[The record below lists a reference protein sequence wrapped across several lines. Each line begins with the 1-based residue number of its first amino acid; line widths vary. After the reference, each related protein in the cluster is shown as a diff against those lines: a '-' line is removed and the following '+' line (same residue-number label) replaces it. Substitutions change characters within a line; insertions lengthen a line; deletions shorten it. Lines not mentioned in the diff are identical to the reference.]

1 MKKTQTKIQDPYTL
15 RMRTFTQVGEPN
27 AWTELGTGEFTDIE
41 TIQRYIRAR
50 KATYPNRT
58 IEIEFIYQGQ
68 LRNYKG
74 EVTGKNILLKRR
86 D

>member
-1 MKKTQTKIQDPYTL
+1 MKRQQTKIKDPYTL
-15 RMRTFTQVGEPN
+15 RMRTFNQIGDPN

-41 TIQRYIRAR
+41 TVQRYIRAR

-58 IEIEFIYQGQ
+58 IEIEFIYRGQ

-74 EVTGKNILLKRR
+74 EVTGKTIMLQRR